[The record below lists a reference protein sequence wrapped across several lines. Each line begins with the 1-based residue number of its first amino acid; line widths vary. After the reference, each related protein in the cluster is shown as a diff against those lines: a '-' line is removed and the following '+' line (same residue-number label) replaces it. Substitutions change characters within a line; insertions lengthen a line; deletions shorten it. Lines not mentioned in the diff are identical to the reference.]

1 MTLSQTS
8 SQNKKRIYLA
18 AGGTGGHFFPALSLA
33 RTLQTR
39 GHQVVM
45 MTDDRAFKYGQQLDA
60 LSLRTTRSA
69 TFFAGSIISRLF
81 APLKITF
88 GILQAMGFYLR
99 QRPHAVIGFGGY
111 PSFVP
116 LMAARLLFIP
126 IAIHEQNAVLGRA
139 NKALIKIGAAIA
151 LSYVGTK
158 HVPHRKREHLVV
170 TGNPLR
176 EEIIALTDQTYQPPM
191 THEAFKLLVFG
202 GSQGASILSE
212 VVPAAIAKLPAEKR
226 KRLKLVQ
233 QCRRIELR
241 ETLKAYN
248 DNCVDVELRDFFQDL
263 PKRMQDADLI
273 IARSGAST
281 VSELAAMGRPA
292 VLVPLPGAIDQDQMN
307 NAVQLSNHDGAF
319 LMEQKLFTPETLS
332 GLLSDLMDQPQRLK
346 AVAQAAQKRGVRDA
360 SDRLA
365 DFAEKIAG
373 CSNNPET
380 YQEVR
385 T

>member
-1 MTLSQTS
+1 MMQSQTLSQ
-8 SQNKKRIYLA
+8 NPKRIYLA

-33 RTLQTR
+33 RVLQKR

-45 MTDDRAFKYGQQLDA
+45 MTDNRAFKYGQQLEA
-60 LSLRTTRSA
+60 LDIRTTRSA
-69 TFFAGSIISRLF
+69 TFFAGSFIARLF

-88 GILQAMGFYLR
+88 GVLQAMGFYLR

-116 LMAARLLFIP
+116 LMAARFLFIP

-139 NKALIKIGAAIA
+139 NKALIKIGAAVA
-151 LSYVGTK
+151 VSYVGTK
-158 HVPHRKREHLVV
+158 HVPHRKRKHLEV

-176 EEIIALTDQTYQPPM
+176 EEIIALTNEDYQPPLAD
-191 THEAFKLLVFG
+191 EAFNLLVFG

-212 VVPAAIAKLPAEKR
+212 VVPAAVAKLPAEKR
-226 KRLKLVQ
+226 QRLKLVQ
-233 QCRRIELR
+233 QCRRAELR
-241 ETLKAYN
+241 DTLKIYN
-248 DNCVDVELRDFFQDL
+248 DNSVNVELRDFFQDL
-263 PKRMQDADLI
+263 PERMHAAHLI

-281 VSELAAMGRPA
+281 VSELAVMGRPA
-292 VLVPLPGAIDQDQMN
+292 ILVPLPGAIDQDQMN

-332 GLLSDLMDQPQRLK
+332 VLLGDLMDQPQRLK
-346 AVAQAAQKRGVRDA
+346 AVAQAAQKRSVRDA
-360 SDRLA
+360 TDRLA

-373 CSNNPET
+373 CPDKPAS